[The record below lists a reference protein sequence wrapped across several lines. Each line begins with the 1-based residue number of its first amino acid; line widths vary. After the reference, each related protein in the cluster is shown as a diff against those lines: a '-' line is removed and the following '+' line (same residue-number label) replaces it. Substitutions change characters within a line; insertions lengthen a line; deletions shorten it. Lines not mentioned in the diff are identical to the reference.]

1 MSLEDIEKKLYA
13 RGSKSEPPSAS
24 KPKISQPPEQKIEE
38 KWFGENEPP
47 KIIHSHKK
55 RRGFLFLMVI
65 FFVVVIA
72 IGIYLISQYLNAPTV
87 KMDIS
92 APSEIFVGV
101 PFNASI
107 IVNNTS
113 NHVLHQA
120 SLTIDLPDG
129 LVYITSAE
137 ENKNVINENIG
148 DIETSDLIKKTYSLL
163 ALSDESKI
171 KNVKIRLSYQAGL
184 GTSFEQEETKDIA
197 IKKSAVSLKLDVPD
211 QVVGGSVFNIEVN
224 YKNDSNFNFSNLDLE
239 MTYPSSFQF
248 ISADPDPTSFNNL
261 WRLQEAKAGISG
273 KIQIKGSI
281 NEAFQKGF
289 DFQAALKTNINKKS
303 YVVNQQK
310 ATGQLAPAPIS
321 LFILINNSPDYVAKL
336 GDKIQYT
343 IQYQNNSGVAL
354 ADNIIKARLIGE
366 LFDIFTLQTNSSI
379 NSLTN
384 TLTWNTAN
392 TPELRLLNPGAGG
405 NVNFSIQLKPN
416 FPIRRLN
423 DKNFHLKIEAQMDS
437 PTVPYYLSAPKTSAL
452 TNLETKIQGLTT
464 IEAKA
469 YFRDANSGIL
479 NSGPFPPKVNQAT
492 EYTIHWTIKNYSTDV
507 SNVKVSAFLK
517 SGVVF
522 TGAVK
527 SNISSQP
534 TYNNLTQEVIW
545 NIDKIVATKGII
557 SEPIE
562 AIFQIQATPN
572 VTQVKHFQPL
582 LGQTKIEV
590 QDNYTGVTL
599 ENAALPV
606 NTQLPYDLTVKP
618 EEGAVQ
624 F

>member
-1 MSLEDIEKKLYA
+1 MSLEDIEKRLYA
-13 RGSKSEPPSAS
+13 RGSKSEPPSTP

-55 RRGFLFLMVI
+55 RRGFLFLTVI

-148 DIETSDLIKKTYSLL
+148 DIETNDLIKKTYSFL

-211 QVVGGSVFNIEVN
+211 QVVGGSVFNIEVD

-248 ISADPDPTSFNNL
+248 ISADPDPTSFNNF
-261 WRLQEAKAGISG
+261 WQLQEAKAGISG

-281 NEAFQKGF
+281 SEAFQKGF

-303 YVVNQQK
+303 YVINQQK

-354 ADNIIKARLIGE
+354 ADNVIKARLIGE
-366 LFDIFTLQTNSSI
+366 LFDISTLQTNSSI

-452 TNLETKIQGLTT
+452 ANLETKVQGLTT

-479 NSGPFPPKVNQAT
+479 NGGPFPPKVNQAT
-492 EYTIHWTIKNYSTDV
+492 EYTFHWTIKNYSTDV
-507 SNVKVSAFLK
+507 SNVKVGAFLE

-545 NIDKIVATKGII
+545 NIDKIVATKGVI

-562 AIFQIQATPN
+562 AIFQIQATPDI
-572 VTQVKHFQPL
+572 TQVKHFQPL
-582 LGQTKIEV
+582 LNKTKIEA
-590 QDNYTGVTL
+590 QDNYTGLTL
-599 ENAALPV
+599 ENIALPV

-618 EEGAVQ
+618 GEGEVQ
-624 F
+624 L